1 MPARCLVSIRIME
14 VVMQT
19 GSWLKRA
26 SRLLVVAGLT
36 ASLGGCIIAPYG
48 YPGYYHHP
56 HYGYGY
62 GY

>member
-1 MPARCLVSIRIME
+1 
-14 VVMQT
+14 MQT
-19 GSWLKRA
+19 RTWLQRA
-26 SRLLVVAGLT
+26 ARLLVIAGLT

-56 HYGYGY
+56 YHGYGYGY

>member
-1 MPARCLVSIRIME
+1 MRTRKLLR
-14 VVMQT
+14 
-19 GSWLKRA
+19 RA
-26 SRLLVVAGLT
+26 GRLLVIAGLT

-56 HYGYGY
+56 YRGYGY